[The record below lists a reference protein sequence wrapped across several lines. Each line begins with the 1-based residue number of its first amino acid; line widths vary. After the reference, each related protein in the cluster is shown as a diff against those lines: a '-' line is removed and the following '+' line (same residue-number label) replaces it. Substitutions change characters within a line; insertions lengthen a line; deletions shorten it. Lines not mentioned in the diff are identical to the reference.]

1 MSRHHEIWPEPGN
14 VHWGFHSAE
23 LKPVLTIE
31 SGDIVTVHT
40 VTGGELD
47 QPAPE
52 TGLTIMPEQERVF
65 REVERGVGPHT
76 LTGPIAVAGAEAGDS
91 IAIEVLDM
99 QLRADWGFT
108 RISPGRGSLPIE
120 FPDERRLLITIDKER
135 QVARMPWGTEIPT
148 EPFFGVIGTA
158 PPPEWGSLT
167 SVIPRA
173 FGGNLDVKEV
183 RPGAVLH
190 LPVFVAGGL
199 VSIGDGHAAQGNGEV
214 CVTAVESAL
223 SGTFRIV
230 LNKGRRLERPW
241 IDTPTHLIALGLHED
256 LDEAALIAL
265 RELIRLICE
274 RTRLEPAD
282 AYMLC
287 SVAADFH
294 ISQMVN
300 VNKGVH
306 AMLAKRYLPAN

>member
-1 MSRHHEIWPEPGN
+1 MSRHHEIWPEPQN

-23 LKPVLTIE
+23 LKPVLAIE
-31 SGDIVTVHT
+31 SGDLVTLHT
-40 VTGGELD
+40 VTGSELD
-47 QPAPE
+47 QPPPH
-52 TGLTIMPEQERVF
+52 TGLAIMPEQQRVF
-65 REVERGVGPHT
+65 SEVARGVGPHT
-76 LTGPIAVAGAEAGDS
+76 LTGPIEVAGAEPGDS
-91 IAIEVLDM
+91 VAIEVLDM

-108 RISPGRGSLPIE
+108 RISPGRGSLPQE
-120 FPDERRLLITIDKER
+120 YPDERRLLITIDKQR
-135 QVARMPWGTEIPT
+135 RVVRMPWGTEIPA

-173 FGGNLDVKEV
+173 FGGNLDVKEI

-190 LPVFVAGGL
+190 LPVFVPGAL
-199 VSIGDGHAAQGNGEV
+199 ISVGDGHAAQGNGEV

-223 SGTFRIV
+223 SGTFRIT
-230 LNKGRRLERPW
+230 LNKGVAPDQPW
-241 IDTPTHLIALGLHED
+241 IDSPTHLIALGLHED
-256 LDEAALIAL
+256 LDEAALMAL
-265 RELIRLICE
+265 RALIRLVCE
-274 RTRLEPAD
+274 RTSLEPAD

-306 AMLAKRYLPAN
+306 AMLAKQFL